1 MRVMRK
7 LQREKTYDVRT
18 SFSGIAY
25 VVVCIMAFLFL
36 MEAVVIAV
44 RFIVG

>member
-1 MRVMRK
+1 MRK
-7 LQREKTYDVRT
+7 MQREKTFDARM
-18 SFSGIAY
+18 SLRGIAY

-36 MEAVVIAV
+36 MELIVIAV